1 MRNFISEDDIE
12 QAILQKLE
20 GDPFQYG
27 ILRCDPSPDKR
38 ELLPDGTGRSSKKEC
53 VLPLILREALARL
66 NPGIPGEKL
75 EEIARDLCRDF
86 SATDMTATNYK
97 YYNQIRNGI
106 KISLRRNGKEDFD
119 FVKLVDFDCPE
130 NNTFTAVSQMW
141 IQGRVYWRRP
151 DVLIFINGLP
161 MVFVELNNS
170 IVKVEEAYND
180 NLKNYLRDIPNL
192 FAFNQICVLSN
203 GLETRLGAF
212 NATYNHFF
220 EWLNVDSEKERP
232 DRQALK
238 EAGTVGESSVRYF
251 IDGLLRKDRLID
263 YIENFIMFRNQ
274 KNKIIAKNHQY
285 FGVNNLMESV
295 RNRAELQGKLGVF
308 WHTQGSG
315 KSFSMVFFA
324 RKVRRKIPGNFTFLI
339 ITDREDLDDQI
350 HKNFVKTEVIGQ
362 KEECQPKN
370 GKQLRDYLQTNK
382 SFVFTLIHKFRYEK
396 GKKYPVLSTRDDI
409 IVLVDEAHRTQ
420 NNLDM
425 KLVLKSDEVLKR
437 YGFAKFLHTA
447 LPQATYIGFTG
458 TPVDATMDVF
468 GPVID
473 QYTMTDSVKDGITV
487 RLVYDGRPAR
497 ATLDDNKVQEIEEYY
512 KQCLAEGSN
521 QYQVDVS
528 KKAVTNMAAIVGDD
542 DVLNSVADY
551 FIDHYETRVRE
562 GSTVAGKAMF
572 VCLNRPIAFKF
583 YNILKEKRPEWFEL
597 KVAPDGVELSEQDK
611 KELIPMPMCQF
622 VATRSKDDPQ
632 DMYDL
637 LGNDSVRKTAATQ
650 FKNIKS
656 NFKIAIVVD
665 LWLTGFDVPFLD
677 TMYIDKPIT
686 QSHTIIQTVSRVNRS
701 YAGKDSGLIVDFIGI
716 KLGLLAALRNY
727 TDFREDS
734 FDEDSVQAAIRVVR
748 NQVEVLD
755 AMMHGFDNK
764 KYFTGTPS
772 EKLQCLNEAAEFIQ
786 KTKDLEQRFMSN
798 VLRMSKAF
806 NLCNSGKDFTKYEL
820 DVIHYY
826 KAVRSILFKL
836 TKGDA
841 PDTDTMNA
849 HVREM
854 LEGAIQSEGVEEVF
868 STDTDVDAEAV
879 DLFSEEYLERI
890 SRIKLPNTKVKI
902 LAQLLKKKVKEY
914 KRVNKIK
921 AVDFEERLQN
931 ILNDYNNR
939 MTDADYIK
947 SILDNVADQ
956 LLDLLN
962 QLKKE
967 ENSFSSMG
975 IDYEEK
981 AFYDIL
987 VAVAEKFQFEYP
999 DDKNIELAKEIRAAL
1014 RDKEKYSD
1022 WANSMQIKALMQ
1034 ADIIMIL
1041 AKNGYP
1047 PTPPE
1052 IYEKVYSD
1060 ILEQTENFKKYSDD

>member
-1 MRNFISEDDIE
+1 MPALFSEAVLE
-12 QAILQKLE
+12 QAIIDKFKAE
-20 GDPFQYG
+20 GYDYVSG
-27 ILRCDPSPDKR
+27 DNLHR
-38 ELLPDGTGRSSKKEC
+38 ELTD
-53 VLPLILREALARL
+53 VLIEEDLSAFLAAKYA
-66 NPGIPGEKL
+66 PQGITQS
-75 EEIARDLCRDF
+75 EID
-86 SATDMTATNYK
+86 SI
-97 YYNQIRNGI
+97 IRN
-106 KISLRRNGKEDFD
+106 LRYAAATPVYSANRAMFTKMVEGETFVREDRSAKDFHLRLIDFD
-119 FVKLVDFDCPE
+119 EDDNKNIMKIVNQMTVKGSKA
-130 NNTFTAVSQMW
+130 T
-141 IQGRVYWRRP
+141 RRP
-151 DVLIFINGLP
+151 DAIVYINGLP
-161 MVFVELNNS
+161 VVIMEFKSAIKEDTT
-170 IVKVEEAYND
+170 IHDAYIQITTR
-180 NLKNYLRDIPNL
+180 YMRDIPEL
-192 FAFNQICVLSN
+192 FKYNCFAVLSDGVN
-203 GLETRLGAF
+203 TKAGSIFSDYE
-212 NATYNHFF
+212 HFYSWRRI
-220 EWLNVDSEKERP
+220 EANDRPVDGIDSLDTMIQGMFRKERLY
-232 DRQALK
+232 D
-238 EAGTVGESSVRYF
+238 
-251 IDGLLRKDRLID
+251 IIH
-263 YIENFIMFRNQ
+263 NFIYFPDTDNG
-274 KNKIIAKNHQY
+274 KNMKVVASYPQY
-285 FGVNNLMESV
+285 FAARKLLANVLHHQKPKGD
-295 RNRAELQGKLGVF
+295 GKGGTYF
-308 WHTQGSG
+308 GTTGCG
-315 KSFSMVFFA
+315 KSFIML
-324 RKVRRKIPGNFTFLI
+324 FLTRLI
-339 ITDREDLDDQI
+339 MHETSLHSPTVLLITDRSDLDDQLSRQFLNSKKFI
-350 HKNFVKTEVIGQ
+350 GDNTVVEMDSREQLKDLLAKTASGGVYLTTVQ
-362 KEECQPKN
+362 KFADEFGE
-370 GKQLRDYLQTNK
+370 
-382 SFVFTLIHKFRYEK
+382 
-396 GKKYPVLSTRDDI
+396 LSTRSNI
-409 IVLVDEAHRTQ
+409 ICISDEAHRTQ

-497 ATLDDNKVQEIEEYY
+497 ATLDDSKVQEIEEYY
-512 KQCLAEGSN
+512 KQCLAAGSN
-521 QYQVDVS
+521 QYQIDAS

-572 VCLNRPIAFKF
+572 VCLNRPIAFKL

-820 DVIHYY
+820 DLIHYY

-902 LAQLLKKKVKEY
+902 LAQLLKKKVKEF
-914 KRVNKIK
+914 KKVNKIK
-921 AVDFEERLQN
+921 AVSFEDRLQA
-931 ILNDYNNR
+931 ILDDYNNR

-947 SILDNVADQ
+947 SILDNVAEQ

-962 QLKKE
+962 QLKEE
-967 ENSFSSMG
+967 ENSFSAMG

-981 AFYDIL
+981 SFYDIL
-987 VAVAEKFQFEYP
+987 VAVAEKFQFDYP

-1041 AKNGYP
+1041 AKHGYP
-1047 PTPPE
+1047 PVPPE
-1052 IYEKVYSD
+1052 IYEKVYND

>member
-1 MRNFISEDDIE
+1 MPALFSEAVLE
-12 QAILQKLE
+12 QAIIDKFIAE
-20 GDPFQYG
+20 GYDYVSG
-27 ILRCDPSPDKR
+27 DDLHR
-38 ELLPDGTGRSSKKEC
+38 ELTD
-53 VLPLILREALARL
+53 VLIEEDLSAFLAAKYA
-66 NPGIPGEKL
+66 PQGITQS
-75 EEIARDLCRDF
+75 EID
-86 SATDMTATNYK
+86 SI
-97 YYNQIRNGI
+97 IRN
-106 KISLRRNGKEDFD
+106 LRYASALPVYSANRAMFTRMVEGETFVREDRSAKDFHLRLIDFD
-119 FVKLVDFDCPE
+119 EVDNKNIVKIV
-130 NNTFTAVSQMW
+130 NQMTVK
-141 IQGRVYWRRP
+141 GPKATRRP
-151 DVLIFINGLP
+151 DAIVYINGLP
-161 MVFVELNNS
+161 VVVMEFKSAIKEDTT
-170 IVKVEEAYND
+170 IHDAYIQITTR
-180 NLKNYLRDIPNL
+180 YMRDIPEL
-192 FAFNQICVLSN
+192 FKYSGFAVISDGVNTKAGSIFSDY
-203 GLETRLGAF
+203 E
-212 NATYNHFF
+212 HFYSWRRI
-220 EWLNVDSEKERP
+220 EANDRPADGIDSLDTMIQGMFRKERLY
-232 DRQALK
+232 D
-238 EAGTVGESSVRYF
+238 
-251 IDGLLRKDRLID
+251 IIH
-263 YIENFIMFRNQ
+263 NFIYFPDTDNG
-274 KNKIIAKNHQY
+274 KNMKVVASYPQY
-285 FGVNNLMESV
+285 FAARKLLANVLTHQKPFGD
-295 RNRAELQGKLGVF
+295 GKGGTYF
-308 WHTQGSG
+308 GTTGCG
-315 KSFSMVFFA
+315 KSFIMLFLTRLIMHEPSMHSPTV
-324 RKVRRKIPGNFTFLI
+324 LL
-339 ITDREDLDDQI
+339 ITDRSDLDDQLSRQFLTSKKFI
-350 HKNFVKTEVIGQ
+350 GDNTVIEMDSREQLKDLLAKTASGGVYLTTIQ
-362 KEECQPKN
+362 KFADEFGE
-370 GKQLRDYLQTNK
+370 
-382 SFVFTLIHKFRYEK
+382 
-396 GKKYPVLSTRDDI
+396 LSTRQNI
-409 IVLVDEAHRTQ
+409 ICISDEAHRTS

-497 ATLDDNKVQEIEEYY
+497 ATLDDSKVQEIEKYY
-512 KQCLAEGSN
+512 EQCLAEGSN
-521 QYQVDVS
+521 QYQVDAS

-583 YNILKEKRPEWFEL
+583 YNILKTKRPEWFEP
-597 KVAPDGVELSEQDK
+597 KVAPDGVELTEQDK

-727 TDFREDS
+727 TDFREDT
-734 FDEDSVQAAIRVVR
+734 FDEDSVQTAIRVVR

-868 STDTDVDAEAV
+868 STDTDMDAEAV

-890 SRIKLPNTKVKI
+890 SRIKLPNTKIKI
-902 LAQLLKKKVKEY
+902 LAQLLKKKVKDF

-921 AVDFEERLQN
+921 AVDFEKRLQN
-931 ILNDYNNR
+931 VLDDYNNR

-962 QLKKE
+962 QLKEE
-967 ENSFSSMG
+967 ENSFSEMG

-987 VAVAEKFQFEYP
+987 IAVAQKFQFEYP

-1022 WANSMQIKALMQ
+1022 WAASMQIRALMQ

-1041 AKNGYP
+1041 AKHGYP
-1047 PTPPE
+1047 PVPPD
-1052 IYEKVYSD
+1052 IYEKVYND
-1060 ILEQTENFKKYSDD
+1060 ILEQAENFKKYSD